1 MASKINYADVDIG
14 TRLPDKEIGLQRVDV
29 LRYCGACG
37 DFAAPH
43 WSDRIA
49 RSVGLPGVIAHGTL
63 TMAATVQAVTDWLG
77 DPGALASYRVR
88 GLSSPVAVP
97 DDGTGATLRVSGVV
111 EEKLAGH
118 LATIRLTTVSVG
130 RPVMFGTR
138 VVVRLA

>member
-1 MASKINYADVDIG
+1 VASRVSYADVGVG
-14 TRLPDKEIGLQRVDV
+14 TQIPASEITLQRLDV

-63 TMAATVQAVTDWLG
+63 TMAGAVQAVTDWVG

-88 GLSSPVAVP
+88 GLSYPVAVP
-97 DDGTGATLRVSGVV
+97 DDGVGTTLRVSGVV
-111 EEKLAGH
+111 EDKLDGN
-118 LATIRLTTVSVG
+118 LVTVRLSTVSAG
-130 RPVMFGTR
+130 RAVMFGAR
-138 VVVRLA
+138 AVVQLA